1 MGDFLYFEGTYLSAR
16 CSDLSA
22 FFLLEIKFRDFWKLH
37 CIPNFMR
44 LSGSKYRQ
52 TTSENAVV
60 IVITVECKRSRF
72 LYHNKHIPSLWSYF
86 SGIFSCG
93 TVIFFCG
100 SH

>member
-1 MGDFLYFEGTYLSAR
+1 MGDTLRELIYHFVAVTR
-16 CSDLSA
+16 VW

-44 LSGSKYRQ
+44 LVSGSKYRQ

-72 LYHNKHIPSLWSYF
+72 LYHNKHIPSLWLYV
-86 SGIFSCG
+86 SGLFSCG

-100 SH
+100 SY